1 MTARQLLTI
10 CIRNLAFAFVALGA
24 NAAFAGVVYT
34 STNDPAGNR
43 VRVYHQ
49 AGNGH
54 LIPLYSAATGGAGT
68 GTGLGN
74 QGAVTLSDNGRWLLV
89 TNAGSDE
96 VSVFRAVGPLLLLTD
111 VEPSGGDMPVSVTI
125 SDRLVY
131 VLNAA
136 GAGSI
141 AGFELTPTGQLSR
154 IAGSVRP
161 LSGAAT
167 TAPAQ
172 VQFNPQGD
180 KLVVTEKD
188 TNIIDVYEV
197 GADGLASAPDP
208 QPSQGM
214 TPFGFGF
221 TSEGYLIVSE
231 AFGGAPD
238 ASAVSSYDLTDTGEL
253 DVISPSVPTT
263 ETAACWIAIT
273 DNDRFAYTTNTGS
286 GTITG
291 YRISDSGNLMILDA
305 DGVTATT
312 GAGTAPTDLA
322 LSRYS
327 RFLLALNSATGEVA
341 VFRVNANG
349 NGNLMPVQT
358 VGGLPPNATGLAVR

>member
-1 MTARQLLTI
+1 
-10 CIRNLAFAFVALGA
+10 
-24 NAAFAGVVYT
+24 
-34 STNDPAGNR
+34 
-43 VRVYHQ
+43 
-49 AGNGH
+49 
-54 LIPLYSAATGGAGT
+54 
-68 GTGLGN
+68 
-74 QGAVTLSDNGRWLLV
+74 
-89 TNAGSDE
+89 
-96 VSVFRAVGPLLLLTD
+96 
-111 VEPSGGDMPVSVTI
+111 MPVSVTI

-358 VGGLPPNATGLAVR
+358 VGGLPPSATGLAVR